1 MLIKHNLTQDQILT
15 PAQFVSGL
23 VALKNASKA
32 WYNQSHLMIAS
43 AVCHAHLFG
52 DVRQIEA
59 VFKVMPAGAKTN
71 SMREYVLLL
80 GPVKWS
86 TASKKFKFDATK
98 QVKDIMTPNHV
109 EHLSRILND
118 HWSAFGPQEKPE
130 NFKPFDLKARLDRL
144 LADMN
149 KALDAPEAAIR
160 ETIKPVDVNKVAEL
174 RKTMFG
180 EAA

>member
-1 MLIKHNLTQDQILT
+1 MKIQHAITQDQVLT
-15 PAQFVSGL
+15 PAQFVQGL

-32 WYNQSHLMIAS
+32 FHKQSHLMIAS

-59 VFKVMPAGAKTN
+59 VFKVIPAGVKAN

-86 TASKKFKFDATK
+86 QASKKFKFDPTK

-118 HWSAFGPQEKPE
+118 HWSAFGPQEKAE
-130 NFKPFDLKARLDRL
+130 TFKPFDLKARLDRL
-144 LADMN
+144 LSDMN
-149 KALDAPEAAIR
+149 KALDAPEASIR
-160 ETIKPVDVNKVAEL
+160 ETIKSADVNRVNEL
-174 RKTMFG
+174 RKTLFG
-180 EAA
+180 EEA